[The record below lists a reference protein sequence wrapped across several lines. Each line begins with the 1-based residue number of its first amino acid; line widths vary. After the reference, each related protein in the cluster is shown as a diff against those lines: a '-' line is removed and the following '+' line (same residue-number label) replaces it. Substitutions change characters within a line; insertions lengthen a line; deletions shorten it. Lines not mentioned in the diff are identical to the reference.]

1 MMVLFRFH
9 FLSFSCGKQSRYS
22 LSISIPSAVP
32 IISTL
37 LFQIII
43 FERYSRSKIKNDKTF
58 SFASDS
64 VVVEFTVLNYCSTI
78 LHVRVRTKY
87 TEVNILKKEVAI
99 KLNIQLASSLN
110 LIWRSVVSLAF
121 FVRLVHLYL

>member
-1 MMVLFRFH
+1 M
-9 FLSFSCGKQSRYS
+9 
-22 LSISIPSAVP
+22 P

-78 LHVRVRTKY
+78 LHVGVGTKY
-87 TEVNILKKEVAI
+87 VEVNILKKEVSI

-110 LIWRSVVSLAF
+110 LNWRSVVSLVF

>member
-1 MMVLFRFH
+1 MMVPFLRQTKSIFAY
-9 FLSFSCGKQSRYS
+9 FLSLQ
-22 LSISIPSAVP
+22 PVP

-64 VVVEFTVLNYCSTI
+64 VVVNILNDDRNYCSTI

-87 TEVNILKKEVAI
+87 SEVNILKIAK
-99 KLNIQLASSLN
+99 
-110 LIWRSVVSLAF
+110 
-121 FVRLVHLYL
+121 

>member
-1 MMVLFRFH
+1 M
-9 FLSFSCGKQSRYS
+9 
-22 LSISIPSAVP
+22 P

-64 VVVEFTVLNYCSTI
+64 VVVNILNDDRNYCSTI

-87 TEVNILKKEVAI
+87 SEVNILKIEVAI

-110 LIWRSVVSLAF
+110 LSLEVSRFRWRFLSGWFIFIYKLLF
-121 FVRLVHLYL
+121 PLFLNL